1 MITFAKTLGIEGA
14 KYNILANVIAPIA
27 ASQMLASVMPPEM
40 LEQLKPEFVA
50 PLATFLVS
58 EANQG
63 EYQILKNNRFCHSI
77 SRAKRLE
84 SDFVPSSSYICSLS
98 RHHWTSRRSRSW
110 IHGCSS

>member
-50 PLATFLVS
+50 PLATYLVS

-63 EYQILKNNRFCHSI
+63 ESFCLPFRI
-77 SRAKRLE
+77 FLRR
-84 SDFVPSSSYICSLS
+84 C
-98 RHHWTSRRSRSW
+98 RH
-110 IHGCSS
+110 